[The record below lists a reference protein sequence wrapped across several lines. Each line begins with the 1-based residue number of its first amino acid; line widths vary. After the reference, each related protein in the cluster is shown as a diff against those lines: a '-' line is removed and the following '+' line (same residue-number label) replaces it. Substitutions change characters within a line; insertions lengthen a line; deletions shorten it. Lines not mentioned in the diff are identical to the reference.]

1 MKKTNRVLLLLQ
13 YLVIV
18 GLLTGLDQWT
28 KYMAVHHLK
37 DQEDIPL
44 IPNVLYLHYL
54 ENRGAAFGLFQN
66 QFFFFGIMTL
76 LILAVVIY
84 VLWKLPDQR
93 RYVFL
98 KGLCFLISAGAMG
111 NFLDRIRLN
120 YVVDFIYF
128 SPIDFPVFNVADI
141 YVVAS
146 MILFMLLILFYYK
159 DEDFLFLKR
168 GEGR

>member
-1 MKKTNRVLLLLQ
+1 MKKSNRIVLLLQ
-13 YLVIV
+13 YLISVS
-18 GLLTGLDQWT
+18 LLTGLDQWT
-28 KYMAVHHLK
+28 KYLAVHHLK
-37 DQEDIPL
+37 EQEDIAL

-66 QFFFFGIMTL
+66 QFLFFGIMTL
-76 LILAVVIY
+76 IVLAAVIY
-84 VLWKLPDQR
+84 VLWKLPDER
-93 RYVFL
+93 RYL
-98 KGLCFLISAGAMG
+98 PIKGVCFLITSGALG
-111 NFLDRIRLN
+111 NLFDRLRLN

-141 YVVAS
+141 YVVVS

-159 DEDFLFLKR
+159 DEDFTFLKR